1 MLLARVSLVVTMASL
16 TLVALP
22 AAAQQEEPWTDPDP
36 AGPPERHRLGEDF
49 GIAVGAEYR
58 AQGTYINPISLNT
71 INERRLGFIEHRLRF
86 DGIVDYDEKVRI
98 NTSIDILDGVLWG
111 DNGTVGTDPEP
122 EAGTTVNT
130 RNPNEATPCI
140 GYKGG
145 ESGDPL
151 KADSY
156 GFVLCDSK
164 IFNVRRLHGDVVTPV
179 GLLRIGR
186 QPFTLGYSIQGATGD
201 GRANRFGIAR
211 RGSYVDRIAF
221 GTKPIEAFKSEE
233 ERNLSLDEG
242 FFVTALYDHLVSDD
256 LRLFNDDER
265 QVGGAVFFRAK
276 EYPGG
281 KDLEALGYY
290 VHRWS
295 DEHSTNVNIFGG
307 RFISRFG
314 PVFIG
319 LEGAANIGST
329 REIAEAYKVI
339 NNDPVV
345 DQQILQV
352 GARAVARYDWPV
364 VRAKEERQPGL
375 SVYLELDYA
384 SGDGDPEARTDL
396 SQMVWAQDMNV
407 GLLMFEHVFYFQT
420 ARAAAAAT
428 ETLRRLGAKSFP
440 VDAIDTRGSFAN
452 AFAVFPQFDFRP
464 HKDVLIRHGV
474 LLAWA
479 PSPVVDP
486 VASLLG
492 RDGVKIED
500 DLVNFA
506 GGKPGQFYGAEID
519 LRAQWRFLEH
529 FAADLEGAILFPG
542 SALENEN
549 GDAVR
554 SVLVQGRTTFFF

>member
-1 MLLARVSLVVTMASL
+1 MA
-16 TLVALP
+16 V
-22 AAAQQEEPWTDPDP
+22 EEPWTDTDP
-36 AGPPERHRLGEDF
+36 EKPPERFPLGDVGF
-49 GIAVGAEYR
+49 MVGAEYR

-71 INERRLGFIEHRLRF
+71 INERRLAFIEHRLRL
-86 DGIVDYDEKVRI
+86 DAGVDYDEKVRI
-98 NTSIDILDGVLWG
+98 VTSIDVLDGVLWG

-122 EAGTTVNT
+122 ENGTTVNAK
-130 RNPNEATPCI
+130 NPNEATPCI

-145 ESGDPL
+145 EN
-151 KADSY
+151 ADQLSADNY
-156 GFVLCDSK
+156 GFVLCDADV
-164 IFNVRRLHGDVVTPV
+164 FQVRRLYGDVVTPI
-179 GLLRIGR
+179 GLLRVGR
-186 QPFTLGYSIQGATGD
+186 QPFTLGYAMQGATGD
-201 GRANRFGIAR
+201 GRMNRFGIAR
-211 RGSYVDRIAF
+211 RGSYVDRIVF
-221 GTKPIEAFKSEE
+221 GTKPLEAFKDEG
-233 ERNLSLDEG
+233 ERNLSQDEG
-242 FFVTALYDHLVSDD
+242 LIVTVLYDHLVSDD

-265 QVGGAVFFRAK
+265 QVGGAVFYRAK
-276 EYPGG
+276 EYPLG
-281 KDLEALGYY
+281 KDLDLMGYY

-295 DEHSTNVNIFGG
+295 DERSTNVNIFGG
-307 RFISRFG
+307 RAVSRFG
-314 PVFIG
+314 PVFLG

-345 DQQILQV
+345 DQKIIQV
-352 GARAVARYDWPV
+352 GARAVGRYDWTV
-364 VRAKEERQPGL
+364 VRAGEPMEPGI

-396 SQMVWAQDMNV
+396 SQFVWAPDMNV

-440 VDAIDTRGSFAN
+440 VDSIDTRGSFTN

-474 LLAWA
+474 LFAWA
-479 PSPVVDP
+479 PDPVVDP

-492 RDGVKIED
+492 RDGVEIKD

-506 GGKPGQFYGAEID
+506 GGKPGQFYGAEVDI
-519 LRAQWRFLEH
+519 RAQWRFLDH
-529 FAADLEGAILFPG
+529 FAADLEGAVLFPG
-542 SALENEN
+542 DALQDEN